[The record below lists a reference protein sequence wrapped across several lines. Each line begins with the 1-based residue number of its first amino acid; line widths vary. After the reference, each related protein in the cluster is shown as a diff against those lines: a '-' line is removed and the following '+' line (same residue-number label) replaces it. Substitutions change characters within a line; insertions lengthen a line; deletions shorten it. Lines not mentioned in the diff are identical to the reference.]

1 VSKPLFLGLGF
12 EVGVE
17 TLAPLLKA
25 GWHGGWGG
33 LSHGDALHLKSLSV
47 KGFDFI
53 LPFLPF
59 KYR

>member
-17 TLAPLLKA
+17 TLAPLPKA